1 MNDLR
6 ETACPGGGVSRFPAI
21 TGRGRSRPFHGGRT
35 VLAGLA
41 CLAVTGP
48 ALSHGYIFTEPH
60 AERIGINL
68 YWMMA
73 YCYSESN
80 TEIRPFM

>member
-1 MNDLR
+1 MDDLR
-6 ETACPGGGVSRFPAI
+6 ETACPGEGMSRIPAMS
-21 TGRGRSRPFHGGRT
+21 GRGRPRAFHGGRV
-35 VLAGLA
+35 VLY
-41 CLAVTGP
+41 
-48 ALSHGYIFTEPH
+48 ALEYIGDEIRSHGYIFTEPR